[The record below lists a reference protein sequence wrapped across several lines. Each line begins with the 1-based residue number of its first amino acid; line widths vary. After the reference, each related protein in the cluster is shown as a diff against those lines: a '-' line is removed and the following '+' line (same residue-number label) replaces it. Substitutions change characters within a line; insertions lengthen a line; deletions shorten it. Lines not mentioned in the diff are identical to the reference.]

1 MRYVFIIN
9 PTAGKGKGPESL
21 PPMIKKAFENREED
35 YKIIITEN
43 AGDAEVAAKREA
55 ETGDE
60 VCIFACGGEGTCF
73 ETVNGI
79 IGFDNVTLGVIPCGS
94 ANDFLKFFG
103 GKDEFLNIENQIGGG
118 DISLDLIKANDFYS
132 INQCSV
138 GMDAMVADDMKL
150 FKKLPLVS
158 GPMAYN
164 MAVVKTFLRKLGISI
179 RIKID
184 DKYLGLKRCL
194 FAVCANGPVYGGGY
208 ISAPEADPRDG
219 KLEFL
224 LVDRISRFRVPSFL
238 KVYSSGM
245 QHKKKYVTMGKCETM
260 EIEADKP
267 ISVNLDGEIFHS
279 KTVRFEIVK
288 NAIKFRLPCT
298 LVEREHEFIGA
309 KNK

>member
-9 PTAGKGKGPESL
+9 PAAGKGKGPESL
-21 PPMIKKAFENREED
+21 PPMIEKAFENREEEF
-35 YKIIITEN
+35 KIIVTQH
-43 AGDAEVAAKREA
+43 AGDAEVAAKKEA

-73 ETVNGI
+73 EIVNGVV
-79 IGFDNVTLGVIPCGS
+79 GYKNVTLGILPCGS

-103 GKDEFLNIENQIGGG
+103 DKGEFLNLENQINGS
-118 DISLDLIKANDFYS
+118 DIDLDLIKANEFYS

-150 FKKLPLVS
+150 FKRIPFVS

-164 MAVVKTFLRKLGISI
+164 LAVVKTFVRKLGISI
-179 RIKID
+179 KIKID

-224 LVDRISRFRVPSFL
+224 LVDRISRFRVPGFL

-245 QHKKKYVTMGKCETM
+245 QHKKKYVTTGKCQTM

-279 KTVRFEIVK
+279 KTVKFEIAK
-288 NAIKFRLPCT
+288 KAIKFRLPCT
-298 LVEREHEFIGA
+298 LAEREPEFISA
-309 KNK
+309 KMK